1 MVGRHV
7 LAPLNENP
15 AQRGPD
21 GNPSMKLWLSL
32 FRRRFAK
39 PRARRGFRRVQ
50 AEQIES
56 RLVLSAVWG
65 GAFEAAANDTLDLAE
80 DFGQLLDAEFARQ
93 SAAIGD
99 SEFGSSDVDWYRFEL
114 EQPRRVSLS
123 TSEGSAAVAL
133 SLFNN
138 SPFSFEDV
146 HNLLG
151 HRLLAQA
158 ESIEQVLG
166 AGTYFVAVSGAGNL
180 DFHPFLAGSGV
191 PGETGDYELTIAS
204 EALSNS
210 LPALS
215 VLASDPADGAELGS
229 SPFVIR
235 VQLAGQLD
243 PGTLAPDDT
252 VFVTFSP
259 NADFTDGDEL
269 PVPLA
274 TYGYNS
280 FASEVELTP
289 AMPLGLG
296 FYQVVLGGSQD
307 SRFSVLT
314 DLDGTPLGSD
324 DANPSGAD
332 VSFTF
337 AVTGIEGNSGDAA
350 SADDTPATAH
360 ELGDVTTAGL
370 VQAQG
375 AIGDDP
381 YYDPNVDSLLNPAN
395 DVDLYHFTV
404 TGDEHYALAAEV
416 FAGRVGSPLDSAV
429 SLYRVDP
436 LDGSLQFVAGNNNT
450 SNPTVA
456 SNGTVPFFT
465 DSVLSTGVTAGDYF
479 VAVSSAFNAPSIEE
493 GQLPG
498 TDGLFDPTVSH
509 SGFAGGNTG
518 RYVLNLQLKVD
529 HDAPEVRSSTPS
541 SDNVLTAAPTS
552 LSVTFSEPVNLQQ
565 LAYEAFQ
572 QSGQTTVASVF
583 VQSADGT
590 RFYPRLQTYDAA
602 SGEAEFLMLDALP
615 SGSYEW
621 HFSGALGL
629 TDFASNPLAGNDAS
643 GDYVVAF
650 SVDAAERGVQGDPLQ
665 RSANGANDDL
675 ANPQDLGIL
684 FPHELQS
691 VVSVTRDPA
700 NHADAAD
707 TADFYRFEVLQRQDY
722 GFNFNLNGD
731 DFPDDVQITLMDPE
745 GQEVLFGRSDNGRAL
760 TSALDAGAYVVQLSG
775 WSATRAP
782 TLSYELRMVLI
793 AASENPPP
801 LSMGAA
807 PALQLRLSGTRSVA
821 VAVPDFVGIPSE
833 SGAPDLSQI
842 NSGINVASNTNSLR
856 FPISGFS
863 AFGERLVGGIGGEG
877 VPLIELPQRLV
888 LRPHDIG
895 NVNRF
900 ALVTWDEL
908 TADLDRPDFT
918 ADDETSDKALSLPP
932 FDAPTPDA
940 ANETDLP
947 EETAAPAVAPVVK
960 QPSAESSEPTKPGS
974 SAAQSPAAEP
984 PVVTTSQLDE
994 VLERVDVSLSVAPS
1008 ADATI
1013 QAAIAL
1019 MPLFATS
1026 KFWWRVKSKKENALV

>member
-1 MVGRHV
+1 
-7 LAPLNENP
+7 
-15 AQRGPD
+15 
-21 GNPSMKLWLSL
+21 MKLWFSR

-39 PRARRGFRRVQ
+39 PRARRGFRRAQ

-65 GAFEAAANDTLDLAE
+65 GAFEAAANDTLDLAQ

-99 SEFGSSDVDWYRFEL
+99 SESGASDVDWYRFEL
-114 EQPRRVSLS
+114 EQPSRVSMS
-123 TSEGSAAVAL
+123 ASEGSAAVAL

-158 ESIEQVLG
+158 ERIEQVLG

-180 DFHPFLAGSGV
+180 DFHPFLAGSGI

-210 LPALS
+210 LPTLS

-235 VQLAGQLD
+235 VQLSGQLD

-307 SRFSVLT
+307 NRFSVLT

-350 SADDTPATAH
+350 AADDTPATARG
-360 ELGDVTTAGL
+360 LGDLTAAGL
-370 VQAQG
+370 VQAIG

-429 SLYRVDP
+429 SLYRLDP

-529 HDAPEVRSSTPS
+529 HDAPQVRSSTPG

-583 VQSADGT
+583 VQSEDGT

-615 SGSYEW
+615 SGSYDW
-621 HFSGALGL
+621 HFSSALGL

-650 SVDAAERGVQGDPLQ
+650 SVDAAERGVQGDPQ
-665 RSANGANDDL
+665 TRSANGANDDL
-675 ANPQDLGIL
+675 ENPQDLGIL

-691 VVSVTRDPA
+691 VVSATRDPA

-707 TADFYRFEVLQRQDY
+707 TADFYRFEVLQHQDY
-722 GFNFNLNGD
+722 GFVLNLNGD
-731 DFPDDVQITLMDPE
+731 ELPAGVLVTLMDPE
-745 GQEVLFGRSDNGRAL
+745 GNAVPFGRSDSGRAV
-760 TSALDAGAYVVQLSG
+760 TSSLGAGEYVIQLSG
-775 WSATRAP
+775 WQASDASA
-782 TLSYELRMVLI
+782 LSYELRMALLAVN
-793 AASENPPP
+793 ENPPP
-801 LSMGAA
+801 LSVGAA
-807 PALQLRLSGTRSVA
+807 PALQLRLTGTRA
-821 VAVPDFVGIPSE
+821 VAVSAPDFVGIPVE
-833 SGAPDLSQI
+833 SPALNLGQI
-842 NSGINVASNTNSLR
+842 NSEINVATRSDTVR
-856 FPISGFS
+856 FPVSSFS
-863 AFGERLVGGIGGEG
+863 AFGERLVGGIGGNG
-877 VPLIELPQRLV
+877 VPLSELPPRLA
-888 LRPHDIG
+888 LRPEDLG
-895 NVNRF
+895 SARRF
-900 ALVTWDEL
+900 AISTLEAL
-908 TADLDRPDFT
+908 IADFGRRSD
-918 ADDETSDKALSLPP
+918 ADDEDESADATTDESVPPLPEDK
-932 FDAPTPDA
+932 TPSST
-940 ANETDLP
+940 NETSGPD
-947 EETAAPAVAPVVK
+947 ESVV
-960 QPSAESSEPTKPGS
+960 PSEKMPKKSASEPMNVNK
-974 SAAQSPAAEP
+974 SATQVLDDEP
-984 PVVTTSQLDE
+984 PIVTTSLVDE
-994 VLERVDVSLSVAPS
+994 VLEQVDFELAAASSDDV
-1008 ADATI
+1008 TI
-1013 QAAIAL
+1013 QAVVGWLPVIAASSL
-1019 MPLFATS
+1019 
-1026 KFWWRVKSKKENALV
+1026 WWRRKREKELEFA